1 MNTTFTSIVKSAVDQ
16 GTNVSQIFSNLLL
29 LLLVAISP
37 LAQAQTGP
45 GGVGNAGGSGGQPE
59 NIIWLDAKTITANNG
74 ANVLNWLDASGN
86 ERHAGP
92 SAAGSSGV
100 PTLRTGSFNYLE
112 FNQNENDRL
121 VINPLDKFPNTE
133 ITTFILYRTD
143 DSGEGIL
150 SYDVSG
156 GGNEYLLYNSGN
168 FKPHIRNNGKDVNV
182 SFQGNTWT
190 ILDHAWRSSDGSFV
204 VHKDGNQEH
213 NSLYRQGSTMRSG
226 GSLAIGSEQD
236 GVDGG
241 YNPNQDLE
249 GDVAEVII
257 FNNYLTTVQRI
268 IVQNYLSSKYGIPLL
283 ANDIYAG
290 EATGY
295 LHQVAGIGQ
304 YNGSTHTEARSGGF
318 ALRMNSPASFADNE
332 FVLVG
337 HSNIPNAATIAD
349 VGGTV
354 QERWARSW
362 FVDVTGQADIEVT
375 FDLQSE
381 GINNPAPGNAS
392 NYILLYRNATTG
404 NFSAVPGTSASIN
417 GSRIS
422 FPVTN
427 LANDGYYTLGST
439 NQANSPVTGIAGKTW
454 YTLKSGDWTDKNVWT
469 LDGGVSPKQQPEGGG
484 VPSIADRVVITNGK
498 GVTMTDNNRQVSGA
512 TIFGTLDVA
521 NTTGH
526 NLTTISGDGRIH
538 MTGSPAG
545 LDNFPAG
552 DASAFSASGKGT
564 VRLYGTGITLNQ
576 PRTFNNL
583 EVYMSSNSSLATLL
597 NNITIKGSLYINK
610 GNFRINDNSA
620 TTRRRFNIAGDVTV
634 DNGAS
639 MSVGTGNAYVNQMGG
654 AYGDY
659 HESFHVMYVG
669 GNFTNNGRIRFTNQ
683 TQPDYDSPTNT
694 GAVSL
699 VFSGAANR
707 AFNCNGVTD
716 LYNLVIDKGNSQTY
730 ELAVNASAKN
740 HFSLFGQNDDDWND
754 TDAANPEMQ
763 KALWIKN
770 GTLRFTG
777 KVYVPTL
784 TEGSR
789 DWTVGENAAL
799 VLDGPEVF
807 VASTARTNGNTLH
820 PSIDYAALSY
830 TGAVGFDNGDG
841 NQGIY
846 INGTL
851 RINDGFF
858 TTGYSHG
865 LVYRAESPNNRL
877 EINGGE
883 VRAGQFRI
891 SGSANPATAKMS
903 YIQTGGT
910 LRLVDN
916 RSNNAAIFD
925 LSAGQSSF
933 NVSGGE
939 IIIEDLS
946 GDTNSAIEIASPA
959 TNISV
964 TGGEVII
971 NNTTGTQAI
980 AQVSTT
986 APFYNFTIQNN
997 RDREVRLA
1005 TPLAIVNDIV
1015 IQEEAFNANSRDLT
1029 VEGDMTVTSTGAYVT
1044 GTNTTRFVGD
1054 ADSEIRFDNTTGTQT
1069 IHHLTVNKSDPALA
1083 LNIEGALLV
1092 LQINGELRVTQ
1103 GELRHGEQHI
1113 HAQGDVYN
1121 EGVIGPNSTG
1131 QLVFNGTA
1139 LQTITANQG
1148 LFHKVTID
1156 NANSVLTTTDVSVA
1170 NTLTLTNGVLDINT
1184 HKLTLQG
1191 KDATV
1196 MTPTVFDN
1204 TRMIQTAGNAS
1215 DGGVEM
1221 YVDANETILFPIGTN
1236 ANNISRYTPAMATF
1250 TNVSVVDDGY
1260 VQISVA
1266 DQTLF
1271 TTNPSGDALSY
1282 YWRTRHRE
1290 FDALPT
1296 VSYSFTYANSDVVG
1310 TITDY
1315 VAGKVS
1321 DSPPYT
1327 RSGEDFRDANAN
1339 GSIDPLEGS
1348 ASMASVDETTN
1359 LLTFD
1364 YNGATNT
1371 GFTLEEANYTA
1382 GESSRFVGGIE
1393 VYYSRKDGNWTDVS
1407 TWSTIGHYESTATNT
1422 NYPQTGDIAII
1433 GFDEADATC
1442 GDYHQVTLDTDITIA
1457 SLVFAKTISG
1467 TGGTTITRTNACLPQ
1482 LTIPEDRGDI
1492 SLGVV
1497 SGEGTMRIELS
1508 CTGADCSPDPNL
1520 TVVEVA
1526 NITADFGDFSS
1537 VAASRF
1543 DFDPQAN
1550 AAYRL
1555 PASFPEVYPNVHI
1568 RGEANSNNRPVLF
1581 QEDITVNGDVVV
1593 RNGELRLN
1601 DGSNG
1606 DITVKGDLRMNNKQD
1621 GDIVQFSTFGTAR
1634 TLRVEGDIIMDD
1646 PNDALVV
1653 LNNTPSGLTHTLQ
1666 VGGSITQANGGVID
1680 LYQGGGAN
1688 NKAILELIGIED
1700 GVYERTGG
1708 NNPELYRIVMNKG
1721 IDTSSTFTLKNTF
1734 TLQGTSTGPTKA
1746 LELQNGLII
1755 FDHPDFG
1762 NNNDSRIELANNT
1775 TVPFYIPPTAGIEA
1789 RQGRLRVSGDANILL
1804 DGLLRISGDGHLDMG
1819 CGNCDRH
1826 IEYGSSGNATIEV
1839 SDNGWLDVGSQIR
1852 RSPNNDAGIL
1862 KFRQTGGEVSV
1873 GRGGTQNK
1881 LFENRGMLE
1890 VLNAGSEFT
1899 LTGGAFTIYQQN
1911 GATPSVAALILNPET
1926 YNLTG
1931 STINLGGRVL
1941 QPNGSNN
1948 DFNPANQNNMGIDAS
1963 IPLNNLNINGY
1974 RNTPARIVDK
1984 ALTVGGNLTIEN
1996 GATLDANGLTLTL
2009 LGNMNV
2015 NNNFTAN
2022 GNKTV
2027 FNGNSAQQVNGSA
2040 TFFDVTKRN
2049 TNTLSL
2055 ANAIQVDHDL
2065 NIASGTFNDGG
2076 NTVTLYGDMTIDGTH
2091 TSGTNGEGVLF
2102 AGSSQQLLS
2111 RTSAG
2116 NSNVGRISIDNPAGV
2131 VIPEGDGYGFTVQ
2144 RELRLS
2150 QGVFKIGSNLLVLA
2164 TNTEITAVNPFSTE
2178 NMIET
2183 NKSASDA
2190 GVQKLF
2196 AANRKQD
2203 FIFPVGQSKFTP
2215 VKIDLSSQAN
2225 YTFGSTMGSIRVA
2238 PVNEYHPTI
2247 PSDNVD
2253 KTTPDDLSNVLQY
2266 YWLIDADNVGAT
2278 FKGTMALE
2286 YQQEDALV
2294 EDNSYE
2300 ETDYITAVLRSD
2312 NNPNEDITKGS
2323 GIVNPTANT
2332 LDFVFDGVTDAGIS
2346 GDYFAGIDLA
2356 IPDRI
2361 PVYTTVQSG
2370 NVDADIYDKIVSGG
2384 IPNGAIVIVDT
2395 EDVLTFNQENVR
2407 FYRTE
2412 IRQDATLD
2420 LANTSIHTLG
2430 KLTGTGTL
2438 RVENDASLGMAE
2450 GSNFFDC
2457 GEGKLEY
2464 SGTSKDYNVLAS
2476 LPNINEVAFTGS
2488 GVRRLPNNDVVIC
2501 DSMIVAGPVVRNE
2514 SNRRVTI
2521 LGNTY
2526 LASGSFETGIGN
2538 ISHRQNLHIDG
2549 GAYLGQNGGQDSVY
2563 NDLLIEAGT
2572 FNGGNNGTM
2581 TLLKDLNYDGGTFTG
2596 GTGTARIRIGGT
2608 TLQTISGNIT
2618 GVNRFNQ
2625 LEMNNSAG
2633 LSVANNVDIAG
2644 TLVLTK
2650 GLITPGN
2657 AAQLKLTTTATTSVG
2672 KAISYVNGKL
2682 YRDFASGAI
2691 GTLPFPVGKDGRWG
2705 NVSISVPTGTGTWN
2719 AEYFNHDPSIDGLS
2733 NDNLDT
2739 DVDSGI
2745 EKISQLEYWALE
2757 GPSPGTARVH
2767 LRWDAQS
2774 DVSAVDTERDNL
2786 RVMQWNDSDKR
2797 WNSRGN
2803 SNMTG
2808 NYGYG
2813 NLRTNNLISF
2823 SKQYFTLGSTTETNA
2838 LPVELITFQAEAQ
2851 EKAVLL
2857 TWETASEI
2865 NNDFFEVQRSID
2877 GQAFEKIGEVAGQGS
2892 NNEAHYYQFI
2902 DKQPLEGTVYYR
2914 LKQVDYDGMYD
2925 YSELVAVEWI
2935 YSETTEI
2942 APAPDVLMF
2951 PNPSEGGSFTLR
2963 IRGMQ
2968 PNSVVSIKLIDMV
2981 GKVHLQQ
2988 FVEARS
2994 LAGSGLR
3001 LSPSGSLPAGLYF
3014 VNIQQGENTFQK
3026 KLIVR

>member
-1 MNTTFTSIVKSAVDQ
+1 MNRTFTSIVESAVDQ
-16 GTNVSQIFSNLLL
+16 RTNVSQIFSNLLL

-37 LAQAQTGP
+37 LVQAQTGP
-45 GGVGNAGGSGGQPE
+45 GGVGNADGSGGQPE
-59 NIIWLDAKTITANNG
+59 NFIWLDAKTITANNG
-74 ANVLNWLDASGN
+74 ANVFSWLDASGN
-86 ERHAGP
+86 DRHAGP
-92 SAAGSSGV
+92 SGAGSSGV
-100 PTLRTGSFNYLE
+100 PRLRTGSFNYLE

-121 VINPLDKFPNTE
+121 VVNPLNKFPNTE
-133 ITTFILYRTD
+133 ITTFILYRTN

-150 SYDVSG
+150 SYDVDG
-156 GGNEYLLYNSGN
+156 GSNEYLLYNSSN

-190 ILDHAWRSSDGSFV
+190 ISDHAWRSSDGSFT

-213 NSLYRQGSTMRSG
+213 TSLYQQGRTMRSG

-236 GVDGG
+236 GVDDG
-241 YNPNQDLE
+241 YETDQDLQ

-257 FNNYLTTVQRI
+257 FNNYLSSVRRI
-268 IVQNYLSSKYGIPLL
+268 LVQNYLSSKYSIPLL

-290 EATGY
+290 EANGY
-295 LHQVAGIGQ
+295 LHQVAGIGRHASEAHQ
-304 YNGSTHTEARSGGF
+304 EARSGGF
-318 ALRMNSPASFADNE
+318 ALRMNNPASFADNE
-332 FVLVG
+332 FILAG
-337 HSNIPNAATIAD
+337 HSNIPNAATTAD
-349 VGGTV
+349 VSGTG

-362 FVDVTGQADIEVT
+362 FVDVTGQANVEIT
-375 FDLQSE
+375 FDLKSA
-381 GINNPAPGNAS
+381 GINNPTPGTAN
-392 NYILLYRNATTG
+392 NYVLLYRNTTTG
-404 NFSAVPGTSASIN
+404 NFSTVSGTSASVN

-422 FPVTN
+422 FPMTN

-439 NQANSPVTGIAGKTW
+439 NKTDSPVTGIAGKTW
-454 YTLKSGDWTDKNVWT
+454 YTLKSGNWTDPAVWT
-469 LDGGVSPKQQPEGGG
+469 LDGGVSPRQEPIGGG
-484 VPSIADRVVITNGK
+484 VPSVADRVVITNGK
-498 GVTMTDNNRQVSGA
+498 DVTMTDNNRQVSGA

-526 NLTTISGDGRIH
+526 NLTIISGDGRIH

-545 LDNFPAG
+545 LDNFPLG
-552 DASAFSASGKGT
+552 DASAFSAASKGT
-564 VRLYGTGITLNQ
+564 VRLYGSSITLNQ
-576 PRTFNNL
+576 SRTFNNL
-583 EVYMSSNSSLATLL
+583 EIYMSSNSNVATLL
-597 NNITIKGSLYINK
+597 NNITLRGSLYVNT

-669 GNFTNNGRIRFTNQ
+669 GDFTNNGQIRFTNQ

-699 VFSGAANR
+699 VFTGAANR
-707 AFNCNGVTD
+707 MFSCNGVTD

-730 ELAVNASAKN
+730 EVVVNASAKK
-740 HFSLFGQNDDDWND
+740 HFSLFGQTDDNWND
-754 TDAANPEMQ
+754 ADAANPEMQ

-770 GTLRFTG
+770 GTLRLTG
-777 KVYVPTL
+777 KMYIPTL

-789 DWTVGENAAL
+789 DWTIGENAAL

-820 PSIDYAALSY
+820 PSINYTGLSY
-830 TGAVGFDNGDG
+830 TSAVGFDNGDG

-851 RINDGFF
+851 SINDGFF

-865 LVYRAESPNNRL
+865 LVYRAESPSNRL

-883 VRAGQFRI
+883 VRAGQLRI

-916 RSNNAAIFD
+916 RSNNAAMFD

-946 GDTNSAIEIASPA
+946 EDANSAIEIASPA

-971 NNTTGTQAI
+971 NNTTGDQRT
-980 AQVSTT
+980 AQISTT
-986 APFYNFTIQNN
+986 APFYNFTLQNN

-1005 TPLAIVNDIV
+1005 SPLAIVNDIV
-1015 IQEEAFNANSRDLT
+1015 IQEEAFNANSQDLT
-1029 VEGDMTVTSTGAYVT
+1029 VEGDMMVTSTGAYVT

-1069 IHHLTVNKSDPALA
+1069 IHHLTVDKSDPALA
-1083 LNIEGALLV
+1083 LNIEGTLLV
-1092 LQINGELRVTQ
+1092 LQINGELRVIQ

-1121 EGVIGPNSTG
+1121 EGVIGSNSTG
-1131 QLVFNGTA
+1131 QLVFNGAT

-1148 LFHKVTID
+1148 LFHKLTID
-1156 NANSVLTTTDVSVA
+1156 NANSVLTNTDVSVA
-1170 NTLTLTNGVLDINT
+1170 NILTLTNGVLDINI
-1184 HKLTLQG
+1184 HKLTLQD

-1196 MTPTVFDN
+1196 VTPTVFNN

-1221 YVDANETILFPIGTN
+1221 YVDANETILFPIGTG
-1236 ANNISRYTPAMATF
+1236 ANTTSRYTPVRATF
-1250 TNVSVVDDGY
+1250 SSVLDDGY
-1260 VQISVA
+1260 VQVSVA
-1266 DQTLF
+1266 DQILY
-1271 TTNPSGDALSY
+1271 TTNPVGDVLSY
-1282 YWRTRHRE
+1282 YWRTNHRA
-1290 FDALPT
+1290 FSTLPI
-1296 VSYSFTYANSDVVG
+1296 VQYQFTYANSDIVG
-1310 TITDY
+1310 AVTNY

-1321 DSPPYT
+1321 SEVPFT
-1327 RSGEDFRDANAN
+1327 RSGEDFQDTNVD
-1339 GSIDPLEGS
+1339 GDLDPGEGS
-1348 ASMASVDETTN
+1348 ANIASVDEASRT
-1359 LLTFD
+1359 LTFN
-1364 YNGATNT
+1364 YNGLTNT
-1371 GFTLEEANYTA
+1371 GFRLEEADYTA
-1382 GESSRFVGGIE
+1382 GEVDRFVSAPT
-1393 VYYSRKDGNWTDVS
+1393 VYYNTNTGRDNWTS
-1407 TWSTIGHYESTATNT
+1407 GAKWTRNT
-1422 NYPQTGDIAII
+1422 NGTDDGINAYPGVGDIAFIQNY
-1433 GFDEADATC
+1433 G
-1442 GDYHQVTLDTDITIA
+1442 QN
-1457 SLVFAKTISG
+1457 
-1467 TGGTTITRTNACLPQ
+1467 NANAWVNGN
-1482 LTIPEDRGDI
+1482 IDI
-1492 SLGVV
+1492 SIAKLIFNNSAGGYAPRLWVTKRDANLDLGQVEGAGTLYLEVTAAQTPTFSENTDLGLFSNEAASTFNFRIAEDNQIVNLPNNV
-1497 SGEGTMRIELS
+1497 SAYPRLRIE
-1508 CTGADCSPDPNL
+1508 G
-1520 TVVEVA
+1520 
-1526 NITADFGDFSS
+1526 GD
-1537 VAASRF
+1537 
-1543 DFDPQAN
+1543 DDN
-1550 AAYRL
+1550 DDD
-1555 PASFPEVYPNVHI
+1555 
-1568 RGEANSNNRPVLF
+1568 NRILQTSIP
-1581 QEDITVNGDVVV
+1581 ITVNRDVRMDRSCRFRANHDIIIKDDLRITWQGNRTTFEIGDNQEVTV
-1593 RNGELRLN
+1593 
-1601 DGSNG
+1601 
-1606 DITVKGDLRMNNKQD
+1606 DIGGDLSLENGQGDDNSRISVKNNNRN
-1621 GDIVQFSTFGTAR
+1621 SYEH
-1634 TLRVEGDIIMDD
+1634 TLKVGGDIIIENVNNNSSTFDLYNGTA
-1646 PNDALVV
+1646 PN
-1653 LNNTPSGLTHTLQ
+1653 NNATLELSG
-1666 VGGSITQANGGVID
+1666 GGKYAFTNASSITPD
-1680 LYQGGGAN
+1680 LYR
-1688 NKAILELIGIED
+1688 
-1700 GVYERTGG
+1700 V
-1708 NNPELYRIVMNKG
+1708 VMNKG
-1721 IDTSSTFTLKNTF
+1721 VDTASTFTFNNNIVLN
-1734 TLQGTSTGPTKA
+1734 GPTVGANKA
-1746 LELQNGLII
+1746 LTLENGLLI
-1755 FDHPDFG
+1755 F
-1762 NNNDSRIELANNT
+1762 NDPTFNIVLANNS
-1775 TVPFYIPPTAGIEA
+1775 TVPFFIPPTAGIES
-1789 RQGRLRVSGDANILL
+1789 RQGQLKVNGEAGILL
-1804 DGLLRISGDGHLDMG
+1804 DGLLRISNTGHLDMG
-1819 CGNCDRH
+1819 CSNCGNHRY

-1839 SDNGWLDVGSQIR
+1839 LGGWLDVGSQIR
-1852 RSPNNDAGIL
+1852 RSPTNDAGVL
-1862 KFRQTGGEVSV
+1862 KFRQTAGQVSV
-1873 GRGGTQNK
+1873 GRGGATPYA
-1881 LFENRGMLE
+1881 NRGMLE

-1899 LTGGAFTIYQQN
+1899 LTGGSFTVYQQN
-1911 GATPSVAALILNPET
+1911 GNNPTVAALILNPET
-1926 YNLTG
+1926 YDLTG
-1931 STINLGGRVL
+1931 STINMGGSATL
-1941 QPNGSNN
+1941 PNGNANN
-1948 DFNPANQNNMGIDAS
+1948 FNPANQSNMGIDAS
-1963 IPLNNLNINGY
+1963 IPLNNLVVRGY

-1996 GATLDANGLTLTL
+1996 GATLDANSLTLTL

-2015 NNNFTAN
+2015 NNNFVAN

-2040 TFFDVTKRN
+2040 TFFDVTKHN

-2055 ANAIQVDHDL
+2055 ANAIQVAHDL
-2065 NIASGTFNDGG
+2065 NIASGTLNDGG

-2091 TSGTNGEGVLF
+2091 TSGANGEGVLF
-2102 AGSSQQLLS
+2102 AGSSQQSLS

-2116 NSNVGRISIDNPAGV
+2116 NSNLGRISIDNPTRV

-2164 TNTEITAVNPFSTE
+2164 TNAEITAVNPFSTV

-2215 VKIDLSSQAN
+2215 VTIDLSSQAN
-2225 YTFGSTMGSIRVA
+2225 YTFGNTAGSIRVA

-2247 PSDNVD
+2247 PSDNVN

-2266 YWLIDADNVGAT
+2266 YWLIDADNIDAT
-2278 FKGTMALE
+2278 FKGEMILK
-2286 YQQEDALV
+2286 YQQEDVLV
-2294 EDNSYE
+2294 KDTGYE
-2300 ETDYITAVLRSD
+2300 EADYITAVLRSD

-2323 GIVNPTANT
+2323 GAADAVNNT
-2332 LDFVFDGVTDAGIS
+2332 LSFVFDGITDAGMS

-2412 IRQDATLD
+2412 IRQDATLN

-2450 GSNFFDC
+2450 GSNFLNC
-2457 GEGKLEY
+2457 GQGKLEY
-2464 SGTSKDYNVLAS
+2464 SGTNKDYNVLAN
-2476 LPNINEVAFTGS
+2476 LPKINEVAFTGS
-2488 GVRRLPNNDVVIC
+2488 GIRRLPNNDVVIC
-2501 DSMIVAGPVVRNE
+2501 DSMIVDGPAVHNA

-2526 LASGSFETGIGN
+2526 LASGSFETGTGD

-2549 GAYLGQNGGQDSVY
+2549 GIYLGQNGGQDSVY
-2563 NDLLIEAGT
+2563 NNLIVEAGT

-2581 TLLKDLNYDGGTFTG
+2581 TLLKDFNYSGGTFTG
-2596 GTGTARIRIGGT
+2596 GTGTARLRIGGT
-2608 TLQTISGNIT
+2608 IPQAISGNIT
-2618 GVNRFNQ
+2618 GANQFNQ

-2644 TLVLTK
+2644 GLILTK
-2650 GLITPGN
+2650 GLITPSDD
-2657 AAQLKLTTTATTSVG
+2657 ATQLKLTSTATTSVG
-2672 KAISYVNGKL
+2672 KANSYVNGKL
-2682 YRDFASGAI
+2682 YRDFASGVI

-2705 NVSISVPTGTGTWN
+2705 NISVSVPTGNGTWN
-2719 AEYFNHDPSIDGLS
+2719 AEYFNHDPSLDSLS

-2786 RVMQWNDSDKR
+2786 RVMQWNNSDKR
-2797 WNSRGN
+2797 WNNRGN

-2813 NLRTNNLISF
+2813 NLRTNSLVSF

-2838 LPVELITFQAEAQ
+2838 LPVELITFQGEAQ

-2865 NNDFFEVQRSID
+2865 NNDFFEVQRSLD
-2877 GQAFEKIGEVAGQGS
+2877 GQTFEKIGEVTGQGS
-2892 NNEAHYYQFI
+2892 SNETHRYQFI
-2902 DKQPLEGTVYYR
+2902 DRQPLEGTVYYR

-2925 YSELVAVEWI
+2925 YSELVAVRWT

-2942 APAPDVLMF
+2942 APTPDVLMF
-2951 PNPSEGGSFTLR
+2951 PNPSEGGAFTLR
-2963 IRGMQ
+2963 IHGIQ

-2988 FVEARS
+2988 LVEARS

-3014 VNIQQGENTFQK
+3014 VNIQQGSTTFQK
-3026 KLIVR
+3026 KLVVQ